1 MELTAAKQQ
10 FINLWGNFGSQWGI
24 NRSMAQVHALL
35 LSSPQPLCTED
46 IMEALSISRGNANM
60 NIRELLNWNLVYKE
74 TISGDRREYFR
85 AEKDMWEVAKRIT
98 KERKR
103 REIEPLQQHLSEL
116 KFVEGPES
124 AEKEEFVQTIENIDR
139 LVSRLDSLSNT
150 LMKADEHVFFG
161 KLLNLLK

>member
-1 MELTAAKQQ
+1 MELNAAKQQ
-10 FINLWGNFGSQWGI
+10 FVNLWGNFGTQWGI

-35 LSSPQPLCTED
+35 LSSPQHLCTED

-74 TISGDRREYFR
+74 TVIGDRREYFR

-116 KFVEGPES
+116 KRVEGPDSE
-124 AEKEEFVQTIENIDR
+124 EKKEFVQTIENIDR
-139 LVSRLDSLSNT
+139 LVSRLDGLSDT
-150 LMKADEHVFFG
+150 LMKADEHIFFG
-161 KLLNLLK
+161 KILNLLK

>member
-1 MELTAAKQQ
+1 MELNAAKQQ
-10 FINLWGNFGSQWGI
+10 FINLWGNFGTQWGI

-35 LSSPQPLCTED
+35 LSSPKALCTEE

-74 TISGDRREYFR
+74 TMIGDRREYFR

-116 KFVEGPES
+116 KAVEGPDS

-139 LVSRLDSLSNT
+139 LVSRLDGLSNT
-150 LMKADEHVFFG
+150 LMKADEHIFFG
-161 KLLNLLK
+161 KILSLLK